1 MATLKTAYS
10 GSLGVAI
17 SCTLASLASASARES
32 AAVDNQTNLYID
44 ALVEVTVKLQA
55 GSPASDKAVYVYAA
69 GSVDASTWPDA
80 VTGSD
85 AAITMNS
92 PTQLR
97 LLGVIFA
104 PTASTTFK
112 SEPMS
117 VASVFGGVL
126 PPKWSIV
133 ILNKTGIAL
142 SATEGDHA
150 KIYTGIYAT
159 VA

>member
-1 MATLKTAYS
+1 MATLKAAYPT
-10 GSLGVAI
+10 LGQAI
-17 SCTLASLASASARES
+17 TITLASLASGSVRES
-32 AAVDNQTNLYID
+32 AAVDNQTNLYLD
-44 ALVEVTVKLQA
+44 ALVAVTIKLQA
-55 GSPASDKAVYVYAA
+55 GSPSSDKAVYVYAA
-69 GSVDASTWPDA
+69 GSTDASTWPDA

-85 AAITMNS
+85 AGITLNN

-104 PTASTTFK
+104 PTSAGTFK
-112 SEPMS
+112 SEPLS

-133 ILNKTGIAL
+133 LLNKTGIAF
-142 SATEGDHA
+142 SATEGDHV
-150 KIYTGIYAT
+150 KLYTGIAAT